1 MNTTTTAYEF
11 YCVLG
16 SGEESILAVIE
27 GRGETEADRLRDAES
42 EAAEADIGRGHGPIM
57 VRPAKKVVSDDEYAA
72 ARERVSAAR
81 ATKNAVVEE
90 IRLASIQ
97 TSILALYERARSLCG
112 AGRAAW
118 SRVDAARAL
127 RSTTWVNQTP
137 EERAEDDALCAAF
150 HAADKAE
157 HDSISDLCAA
167 IRAAAWGQ
175 QPDGSF
181 VTRTSVTC
189 GGWQMHHTL
198 HAPCKQ
204 GPIVEVRDHE
214 RGPGSTLVAF
224 RPLAEAREIRAVQ
237 RAAAKTAQAV
247 YEADRQ
253 AAAAHLRRGGMLHYC
268 AGQEYGFVEAPSGRR
283 ISARGALVAAGLTR
297 EEAIGWIETQGGSTL
312 LELPKGV

>member
-1 MNTTTTAYEF
+1 MTMNTTTTAYEF

-27 GRGETEADRLRDAES
+27 GRGETEAERLRDAKS

-57 VRPAKKVVSDDEYAA
+57 ARPAA

-81 ATKNAVVEE
+81 ATKSAVVEE
-90 IRLASIQ
+90 IQPSL
-97 TSILALYERARSLCG
+97 LALYERARSLCG
-112 AGRAAW
+112 SGRAAW

-253 AAAAHLRRGGMLHYC
+253 SAGAILRAGGSLPFC
-268 AGQEYGFVEAPSGRR
+268 TGQEYGFVTLANEHT

-297 EEAIGWIETQGGSTL
+297 EAATAMLSTCEHAGML
-312 LELPKGV
+312 SIVGLS